1 MPMTFESAVEAI
13 MQRHPEY
20 APDAYEF
27 MRLALDYTVEQ
38 QPAEK
43 KGKHLDARELY
54 LGTCAYALEQYGT
67 MAREVLG
74 FWGVNSASDI
84 GDLVYNLIEVGVF
97 GKQEGD
103 TREQFDHLPDMEQI
117 LLAPFAVSLD
127 VDDLDDTEFDDE

>member
-1 MPMTFESAVEAI
+1 MHMTFESAVETI
-13 MQRHPEY
+13 MWRHPEY

-27 MRLALDYTVEQ
+27 MRLALDYAVEK

-54 LGTCAYALEQYGT
+54 LGACAYALEQYGT

-117 LLAPFAVSLD
+117 LLAPFVVSID
-127 VDDLDDTEFDDE
+127 AEDLDDE

>member
-67 MAREVLG
+67 MASEVLG

-127 VDDLDDTEFDDE
+127 VDDLDDTDFDDE

>member
-1 MPMTFESAVEAI
+1 MHMTFESAVETI
-13 MQRHPEY
+13 MRRHPEY

-27 MRLALDYTVEQ
+27 MRLALDYAVEK

-54 LGTCAYALEQYGT
+54 LGACAYALEQYGT

-117 LLAPFAVSLD
+117 LLAPFVVNIDAE
-127 VDDLDDTEFDDE
+127 DLDDE

>member
-13 MQRHPEY
+13 MRCHPEY

-27 MRLALDYTVEQ
+27 MRLALDYTVERQ
-38 QPAEK
+38 TPDK

-74 FWGVNSASDI
+74 YWGVNSASDI
-84 GDLVYNLIEVGVF
+84 GNLVYNLIEVGVF

-117 LLAPFAVSLD
+117 LWAPFVVSLD
-127 VDDLDDTEFDDE
+127 AEILDNE

>member
-1 MPMTFESAVEAI
+1 MPMSFAEAVEAI
-13 MQRHPEY
+13 MRRHPEY

-38 QPAEK
+38 QPADK

-74 FWGVNSASDI
+74 FWGVNSSSDI
-84 GDLVYNLIEVGVF
+84 GDLVYNLIEVGIF

-117 LLAPFAVSLD
+117 LLAPFVVSLD
-127 VDDLDDTEFDDE
+127 VDDLDDDDFDDE